1 MDDTQKINPE
11 NVVPE
16 ATPVTG
22 EEVKK
27 PEEMVPEA
35 TPETEAPTE

>member
-16 ATPVTG
+16 ATPV
-22 EEVKK
+22 EKVKK
-27 PEEMVPEA
+27 PEGMAPEA
-35 TPETEAPTE
+35 TPETEAQTV